1 MESESLQVE
10 AGQRVLYEH
19 TKVSSIPRSCSAA
32 RYRLQHSSK
41 CASPVDCASRK
52 TQCTGTYSTFSAVNS
67 IKPKLAFKSS
77 R

>member
-41 CASPVDCASRK
+41 CASPVDSMHILYILRSKQYK
-52 TQCTGTYSTFSAVNS
+52 T
-67 IKPKLAFKSS
+67 
-77 R
+77 